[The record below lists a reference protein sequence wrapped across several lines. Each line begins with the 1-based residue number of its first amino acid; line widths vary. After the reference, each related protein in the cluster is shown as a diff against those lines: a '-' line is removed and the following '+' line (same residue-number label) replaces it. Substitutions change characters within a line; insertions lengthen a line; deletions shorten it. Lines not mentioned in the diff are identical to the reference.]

1 MWEAVLFGVL
11 ATSSLVAG
19 GVLGSYWDAPKRVTG
34 VMLAF
39 ASGAMV
45 SALAF
50 ELFPE
55 AVELG
60 GVAPAGGGLLAGAA
74 VFVVVNTWL
83 DSRVAPPEE
92 ASELAEAKDDV
103 PDVER
108 GGARRAGRGRPP
120 AAGEGRGGGRLRG
133 RAGPA
138 GRLHPR
144 RRAREPGPRRV
155 SLADQESAGG
165 SLALLA
171 GIFAANFPEAL
182 VGAVAMRSLGRSVRS
197 TFGLWLATALLLI
210 PAVVI
215 GRVALAGADPSTLA
229 FPLAFAGGAV
239 LAALADTLMPEAF
252 ERGRPFNAFATCAG
266 FFLAFVLAEGWLARV
281 LAGPLPEVGDQ
292 AGGDG
297 GLGAGAVGG
306 AQDGAADGVQLDRA
320 AGGGVLLHRG
330 AHAVG
335 DLLEHGRRWPP
346 RPARP
351 RRPWPPG
358 RSRGPP
364 PASSSQCP
372 ARASPKGAAVQVV
385 TSAIGASTASL
396 DQRVVA
402 SSSRT
407 VTSRPVSASR
417 APSSS
422 TRSRG
427 ALPAASS
434 TTANGEACSIT
445 PGPTRVDS
453 TRMVPATTW
462 SGG

>member
-60 GVAPAGGGLLAGAA
+60 GVGPAGGGLLAGAA

-83 DSRVAPPEE
+83 DSRVAPAEE
-92 ASELAEAKDDV
+92 AQELAEAKDDV
-103 PDVER
+103 PDVEEEAPDELA
-108 GGARRAGRGRPP
+108 GAALQQREKVQV
-120 AAGEGRGGGRLRG
+120 AAASGVGLALLAASILDGVPENLALG
-133 RAGPA
+133 
-138 GRLHPR
+138 
-144 RRAREPGPRRV
+144 V

-182 VGAVAMRSLGRSVRS
+182 VGAVAMRSQGRSVRA
-197 TFGLWLATALLLI
+197 TAGLWLATAVLLV

-215 GRVALAGADPSTLA
+215 GRVALADADPGTLA

-266 FFLAFVLAEGWLARV
+266 FFVAFVLAEGW
-281 LAGPLPEVGDQ
+281 
-292 AGGDG
+292 
-297 GLGAGAVGG
+297 
-306 AQDGAADGVQLDRA
+306 
-320 AGGGVLLHRG
+320 
-330 AHAVG
+330 
-335 DLLEHGRRWPP
+335 
-346 RPARP
+346 
-351 RRPWPPG
+351 
-358 RSRGPP
+358 
-364 PASSSQCP
+364 
-372 ARASPKGAAVQVV
+372 
-385 TSAIGASTASL
+385 
-396 DQRVVA
+396 
-402 SSSRT
+402 
-407 VTSRPVSASR
+407 
-417 APSSS
+417 
-422 TRSRG
+422 
-427 ALPAASS
+427 
-434 TTANGEACSIT
+434 
-445 PGPTRVDS
+445 
-453 TRMVPATTW
+453 
-462 SGG
+462 

>member
-83 DSRVAPPEE
+83 DSRVAPAEE
-92 ASELAEAKDDV
+92 AQELAEAKDDV
-103 PDVER
+103 PDVEEEAP
-108 GGARRAGRGRPP
+108 GGLAG
-120 AAGEGRGGGRLRG
+120 AALQQ
-133 RAGPA
+133 
-138 GRLHPR
+138 
-144 RRAREPGPRRV
+144 REKVQVAAASGVGLALLAASILDGVPENLALGV

-182 VGAVAMRSLGRSVRS
+182 VGAVSMRSVGRSVRS
-197 TFGLWLATALLLI
+197 TAGLWLATALLLI

-266 FFLAFVLAEGWLARV
+266 FFLAFVLAEG
-281 LAGPLPEVGDQ
+281 G
-292 AGGDG
+292 
-297 GLGAGAVGG
+297 
-306 AQDGAADGVQLDRA
+306 
-320 AGGGVLLHRG
+320 
-330 AHAVG
+330 
-335 DLLEHGRRWPP
+335 
-346 RPARP
+346 
-351 RRPWPPG
+351 
-358 RSRGPP
+358 
-364 PASSSQCP
+364 
-372 ARASPKGAAVQVV
+372 
-385 TSAIGASTASL
+385 
-396 DQRVVA
+396 
-402 SSSRT
+402 
-407 VTSRPVSASR
+407 
-417 APSSS
+417 
-422 TRSRG
+422 
-427 ALPAASS
+427 
-434 TTANGEACSIT
+434 
-445 PGPTRVDS
+445 
-453 TRMVPATTW
+453 
-462 SGG
+462 

>member
-92 ASELAEAKDDV
+92 ARELAEAKDDV
-103 PDVER
+103 PDVDEEAPDELA
-108 GGARRAGRGRPP
+108 GAALQQREKVQV
-120 AAGEGRGGGRLRG
+120 AAASGIGLALLAASILDGVPENLALG
-133 RAGPA
+133 
-138 GRLHPR
+138 
-144 RRAREPGPRRV
+144 V

-182 VGAVAMRSLGRSVRS
+182 VGAVAMRSVGRSVRS
-197 TFGLWLATALLLI
+197 TAGLWLATALLLI

-215 GRVALAGADPSTLA
+215 GRVTLAGADPSTLA

-266 FFLAFVLAEGWLARV
+266 FFLAFVLAEG
-281 LAGPLPEVGDQ
+281 G
-292 AGGDG
+292 
-297 GLGAGAVGG
+297 
-306 AQDGAADGVQLDRA
+306 
-320 AGGGVLLHRG
+320 
-330 AHAVG
+330 
-335 DLLEHGRRWPP
+335 
-346 RPARP
+346 
-351 RRPWPPG
+351 
-358 RSRGPP
+358 
-364 PASSSQCP
+364 
-372 ARASPKGAAVQVV
+372 
-385 TSAIGASTASL
+385 
-396 DQRVVA
+396 
-402 SSSRT
+402 
-407 VTSRPVSASR
+407 
-417 APSSS
+417 
-422 TRSRG
+422 
-427 ALPAASS
+427 
-434 TTANGEACSIT
+434 
-445 PGPTRVDS
+445 
-453 TRMVPATTW
+453 
-462 SGG
+462 

>member
-103 PDVER
+103 PDVEEEAPDELA
-108 GGARRAGRGRPP
+108 GAALQQREKVQV
-120 AAGEGRGGGRLRG
+120 AAASGVGLALLAASILDGVPENLALG
-133 RAGPA
+133 
-138 GRLHPR
+138 
-144 RRAREPGPRRV
+144 V

-182 VGAVAMRSLGRSVRS
+182 VGAVAMRSVGRSVRS
-197 TFGLWLATALLLI
+197 TAGLWLATALLLI

-266 FFLAFVLAEGWLARV
+266 FFLAFVLAEG
-281 LAGPLPEVGDQ
+281 G
-292 AGGDG
+292 
-297 GLGAGAVGG
+297 
-306 AQDGAADGVQLDRA
+306 
-320 AGGGVLLHRG
+320 
-330 AHAVG
+330 
-335 DLLEHGRRWPP
+335 
-346 RPARP
+346 
-351 RRPWPPG
+351 
-358 RSRGPP
+358 
-364 PASSSQCP
+364 
-372 ARASPKGAAVQVV
+372 
-385 TSAIGASTASL
+385 
-396 DQRVVA
+396 
-402 SSSRT
+402 
-407 VTSRPVSASR
+407 
-417 APSSS
+417 
-422 TRSRG
+422 
-427 ALPAASS
+427 
-434 TTANGEACSIT
+434 
-445 PGPTRVDS
+445 
-453 TRMVPATTW
+453 
-462 SGG
+462 

>member
-19 GVLGSYWDAPKRVTG
+19 GALGSYWEAPKRVTG

-92 ASELAEAKDDV
+92 AGELAEAKDDV
-103 PDVER
+103 PDVEEEAP
-108 GGARRAGRGRPP
+108 GELAGAALQQREKVQV
-120 AAGEGRGGGRLRG
+120 AAASGVGLALLAASILDGVPENLALG
-133 RAGPA
+133 
-138 GRLHPR
+138 
-144 RRAREPGPRRV
+144 V

-182 VGAVAMRSLGRSVRS
+182 VGAVAMRSVGRSVRS
-197 TFGLWLATALLLI
+197 TAGLWLATALLLI

-266 FFLAFVLAEGWLARV
+266 FFLAFVLAEG
-281 LAGPLPEVGDQ
+281 G
-292 AGGDG
+292 
-297 GLGAGAVGG
+297 
-306 AQDGAADGVQLDRA
+306 
-320 AGGGVLLHRG
+320 
-330 AHAVG
+330 
-335 DLLEHGRRWPP
+335 
-346 RPARP
+346 
-351 RRPWPPG
+351 
-358 RSRGPP
+358 
-364 PASSSQCP
+364 
-372 ARASPKGAAVQVV
+372 
-385 TSAIGASTASL
+385 
-396 DQRVVA
+396 
-402 SSSRT
+402 
-407 VTSRPVSASR
+407 
-417 APSSS
+417 
-422 TRSRG
+422 
-427 ALPAASS
+427 
-434 TTANGEACSIT
+434 
-445 PGPTRVDS
+445 
-453 TRMVPATTW
+453 
-462 SGG
+462 